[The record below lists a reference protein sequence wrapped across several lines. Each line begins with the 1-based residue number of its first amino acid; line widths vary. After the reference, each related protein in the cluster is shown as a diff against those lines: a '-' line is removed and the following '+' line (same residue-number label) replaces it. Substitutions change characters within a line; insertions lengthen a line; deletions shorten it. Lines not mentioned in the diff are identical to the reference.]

1 MKATPSGHPSPGAAP
16 GAAPTTREGTT
27 AGGNGKTPPRDPNTR
42 WWVLTAIGIG
52 TFMSA
57 LDGSVVN
64 TIQPLVRT
72 AMHSDVATIEWVL
85 TVYLLV
91 VSGLLLGMGR
101 WGDMRGHKPVYLGG
115 FVVFLISSA
124 LCGLSPSAELL
135 IGARVLQA
143 IGAAMLMASGPA
155 IITQN
160 FPPEMRGKA
169 LGIQLTMTYLGLT
182 MGPLFGGWLAQH
194 FGWASVFYIN
204 IPVGLPA
211 LYISQRF
218 IPAERPPE
226 MHKRF
231 DIAGAALF
239 LVGLVMLLLALNK
252 AHDWGWTSPLTLGI
266 LAFSVATLIFFFWIE
281 GRIQDPMLDLSLI
294 RNRLFSFA
302 AVSALLCYIG
312 LYSTLFL
319 LPYYLIEGRGYN
331 ASMTGL
337 ILAAQ
342 PLAMAGIA
350 SFSGSLSDKVGTRIP
365 TTIGMAILSV
375 GLFLL
380 SRLQPNTTL
389 GYVVL
394 GLVFAGLGTGMFVSP
409 NNSAMLGVAPRERRG
424 IASGIMATARN
435 VGMVLGI
442 GMAGAIFTSVL
453 AHHTGTRADAIF
465 AGVRSGFLGAGI
477 VGVLGIV
484 TSFVREK

>member
-1 MKATPSGHPSPGAAP
+1 
-16 GAAPTTREGTT
+16 
-27 AGGNGKTPPRDPNTR
+27 
-42 WWVLTAIGIG
+42 
-52 TFMSA
+52 
-57 LDGSVVN
+57 
-64 TIQPLVRT
+64 
-72 AMHSDVATIEWVL
+72 
-85 TVYLLV
+85 
-91 VSGLLLGMGR
+91 
-101 WGDMRGHKPVYLGG
+101 
-115 FVVFLISSA
+115 
-124 LCGLSPSAELL
+124 
-135 IGARVLQA
+135 
-143 IGAAMLMASGPA
+143 
-155 IITQN
+155 
-160 FPPEMRGKA
+160 MRGKA

-194 FGWASVFYIN
+194 YGWASVFYIN

-231 DIAGAALF
+231 DIAGAILF

-252 AHDWGWTSPLTLGI
+252 AHDWGWTSPLTLGL
-266 LAFSVATLIFFFWIE
+266 LALSVAVLVFFFGME
-281 GRIQDPMLDLSLI
+281 GRIQDPMLDLGLL

-319 LPYYLIEGRGYN
+319 LPYYLIEGRGFS

-365 TTIGMAILSV
+365 TTIGMALLSS

-380 SRLQPNTTL
+380 SRLQPESPL
-389 GYVVL
+389 GYVVA
-394 GLVFAGLGTGMFVSP
+394 GLALAGLGTGMFVSP

-453 AHHTGTRADAIF
+453 SHHTGTRADAIF

>member
-1 MKATPSGHPSPGAAP
+1 MKATPSGHPSPGPAS
-16 GAAPTTREGTT
+16 GAAPSAREEAPTGK
-27 AGGNGKTPPRDPNTR
+27 NGTPPERDPNNR

-72 AMHSDVATIEWVL
+72 ALHSQVDQIEWVL

-115 FVVFLISSA
+115 FVVFLVASA
-124 LCGLSPSAELL
+124 LCGLSTTAELL

-143 IGAAMLMASGPA
+143 IGAAMLFASGPA

-194 FGWASVFYIN
+194 YGWASVFYIN

-211 LYISQRF
+211 LYISKRF
-218 IPAERPPE
+218 IPVDRPPE
-226 MHKRF
+226 FHKRF
-231 DIAGAALF
+231 DIAGAVLF

-252 AHDWGWTSPLTLGI
+252 AHDWGWTSPLTLGVLALAVAI
-266 LAFSVATLIFFFWIE
+266 LVFFFWME
-281 GRIQDPMLDLSLI
+281 GRIQDPMLDLGLL

-319 LPYYLIEGRGYN
+319 LPYYLIDGRGYK
-331 ASMTGL
+331 ASFTGL
-337 ILAAQ
+337 VLAAQ
-342 PLAMAGIA
+342 PLAMAAIA
-350 SFSGSLSDKVGTRIP
+350 SFSGTLSDRVGTRIP
-365 TTIGMAILSV
+365 TTIGMAILSA

-380 SRLQPNTTL
+380 SRLQPDSPMS
-389 GYVVL
+389 YVVL
-394 GLVFAGLGTGMFVSP
+394 GLALAGLGTGMFVSP

-453 AHHTGTRADAIF
+453 AQHSGTHAEAVF
-465 AGVRSGFLGAGI
+465 AGVRSGFLGACI
-477 VGVLGIV
+477 VAALGIV
-484 TSFVREK
+484 TSFVRER

>member
-1 MKATPSGHPSPGAAP
+1 MKATPSGHPSPGSKS
-16 GAAPTTREGTT
+16 GAVPNAHEGKNGTAPT
-27 AGGNGKTPPRDPNTR
+27 RDPNTR

-64 TIQPLVRT
+64 TIQPLLRT
-72 AMHSDVATIEWVL
+72 ALHSSVDRIEWVL

-101 WGDMRGHKPVYLGG
+101 WGDMRGHKPVYMGG
-115 FVVFLISSA
+115 FIVFLVSSA
-124 LCGLSPSAELL
+124 LCGLSPTAELL
-135 IGARVLQA
+135 IAARVLQA
-143 IGAAMLMASGPA
+143 VGAAMLFASGPA
-155 IITQN
+155 IISQN

-194 FGWASVFYIN
+194 YGWASVFYIN
-204 IPVGLPA
+204 LPVGLPA
-211 LYISQRF
+211 LYISMRF
-218 IPAERPPE
+218 IPADRPPE
-226 MHKRF
+226 SHKRF
-231 DIAGAALF
+231 DIVGAALF
-239 LVGLVMLLLALNK
+239 LVGLVGLLLALNR

-266 LAFSVATLIFFFWIE
+266 IALSIATLVFFFWLE
-281 GRIQDPMLDLSLI
+281 GRIQDPMLDLGLI

-319 LPYYLIEGRGYN
+319 LPYYLIEGRGYD
-331 ASMTGL
+331 ASFTGL

-350 SFSGSLSDKVGTRIP
+350 SFSGSLSDRVGTRIP

-380 SRLQPNTTL
+380 SQLQPHTSIA
-389 GYVVL
+389 YVVT
-394 GLVFAGLGTGMFVSP
+394 GLALAGLGTGMFVSP

-453 AHHTGTRADAIF
+453 SHYSGTHAEAVF

-477 VGVLGIV
+477 VAVLGIV
-484 TSFVREK
+484 TSFVRER